1 MQGNYKSGLRANSP
15 TNAYSRANHSTKLTR
30 CAVSSS
36 FLGLI
41 TKRQTMHPSST
52 INVHLSSSLTHPLTP
67 TSLTT
72 RCSLGLTAIG
82 QIFTVIN
89 EQSQASFDENF
100 NWISYYNWTGGNGA
114 LSPAVNNAVR
124 CGLITKLRSAYLI
137 IVRRVT
143 ASRKATVD

>member
-1 MQGNYKSGLRANSP
+1 MPTPQIIVRNRLAVRFHQAFSVLLRSD
-15 TNAYSRANHSTKLTR
+15 KR
-30 CAVSSS
+30 CIHHQRSMYIY
-36 FLGLI
+36 LL
-41 TKRQTMHPSST
+41 P
-52 INVHLSSSLTHPLTP
+52 LTHPFTP

-72 RCSLGLTAIG
+72 QCPLGLTAIG

-124 CGLITKLRSAYLI
+124 CCLITQLRCTYLI
-137 IVRRVT
+137 IVQRVT

>member
-1 MQGNYKSGLRANSP
+1 MQGNYKSGLGINSP
-15 TNAYSRANHSTKLTR
+15 TNTYSAQIIVRNRLVVRFHQAFSVLLRSDKRCIHHQRSMYIYLLPLTY
-30 CAVSSS
+30 S
-36 FLGLI
+36 
-41 TKRQTMHPSST
+41 
-52 INVHLSSSLTHPLTP
+52 LTP

-137 IVRRVT
+137 VVRRVT
-143 ASRKATVD
+143 ASRKAIVG